1 VVRVC
6 YDKLLAGY
14 DHCGQAGLHVGS
26 ATTDQVCS
34 RLGRMEGVR
43 LPRRL
48 IAGWDYVGM
57 AGEDEQGTLGSSCCP
72 KIIDFSKSHG
82 FTDKTCR
89 AESIHH

>member
-1 VVRVC
+1 VVWVFC
-6 YDKLLAGY
+6 GKLLAGY
-14 DHCGQAGLHVGS
+14 YHCGQAGLHIGS

-34 RLGRMEGVR
+34 RLGRVERVR

-57 AGEDEQGTLGSSCCP
+57 AGEDEQGALGSSRRP
-72 KIIDFSKSHG
+72 KIVDFGKAHG
-82 FTDKTCR
+82 FADKTRC